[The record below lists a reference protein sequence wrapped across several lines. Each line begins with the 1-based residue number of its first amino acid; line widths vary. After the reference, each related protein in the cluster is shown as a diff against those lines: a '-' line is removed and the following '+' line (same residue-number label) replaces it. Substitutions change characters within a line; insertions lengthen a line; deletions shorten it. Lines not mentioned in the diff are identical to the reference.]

1 MSIPF
6 SIVLM
11 SLFLMIYHAPVKNVG
26 EREIT
31 YTDYTEGR
39 PLNVQNLVS
48 DRGQQ
53 RRELCPL
60 LRKATGYS
68 FPVSITTRR
77 LTFSTEAIK
86 DSKFGLLQGKIGHYT
101 FLNEGK
107 C

>member
-6 SIVLM
+6 SMVLM

-53 RRELCPL
+53 CRELCPL
-60 LRKATGYS
+60 LGKATGYS
-68 FPVSITTRR
+68 FPPSVITR
-77 LTFSTEAIK
+77 LHTFSTEAAK
-86 DSKFGLLQGKIGHYT
+86 D
-101 FLNEGK
+101 
-107 C
+107 

>member
-6 SIVLM
+6 SMVLL
-11 SLFLMIYHAPVKNVG
+11 SLFLMIYHTPAKNVG

-31 YTDYTEGR
+31 YTDYTQGR

-48 DRGQQ
+48 DKGQQ
-53 RRELCPL
+53 CRELCSL
-60 LRKATGYS
+60 LRKATAYS

-77 LTFSTEAIK
+77 HTFFTEATK

-107 C
+107 R

>member
-48 DRGQQ
+48 DREQQ
-53 RRELCPL
+53 CRELCPL

-68 FPVSITTRR
+68 FTVSITTRR
-77 LTFSTEAIK
+77 LTFSMK
-86 DSKFGLLQGKIGHYT
+86 PLKIQNLGY
-101 FLNEGK
+101 FRGR
-107 C
+107 